1 VPFIKGSH
9 QQSDTHDI
17 KKTILFKKE
26 DIRKDQIIL
35 NIIDIIITLLKNED
49 IDINSIKYKA
59 CPTSVN
65 SGYIEIVE
73 DARTIYDIIHN
84 SGFTVQNYIMEHNKK
99 LSIEIFRERFI
110 KSTALYCV
118 ISYLFG
124 FGDRH
129 LDNIMISKDGLLFH
143 IDFDYILGCDP
154 KFSTNK
160 HIRITSELVDVMGGY
175 NSENYEYFKK
185 SCTDIYNC
193 LRPHVNIFSSLL
205 SVVLVID
212 QNISINKLL
221 KELVVRFEIGE
232 NYFNAADHMNCK
244 VDFNRNN
251 LEYMIID
258 LMYRSKK
265 SSLGKGTKFLT
276 TSILSSF
283 GYSKS

>member
-1 VPFIKGSH
+1 
-9 QQSDTHDI
+9 
-17 KKTILFKKE
+17 
-26 DIRKDQIIL
+26 
-35 NIIDIIITLLKNED
+35 
-49 IDINSIKYKA
+49 
-59 CPTSVN
+59 
-65 SGYIEIVE
+65 
-73 DARTIYDIIHN
+73 
-84 SGFTVQNYIMEHNKK
+84 M
-99 LSIEIFRERFI
+99 
-110 KSTALYCV
+110 

-143 IDFDYILGCDP
+143 IDFDYILGYDP

-175 NSENYEYFKK
+175 KSENYEYFKK

-193 LRPHVNIFSSLL
+193 LRPHVNMFSSLL
-205 SVVLVID
+205 SIVTNFD
-212 QNISINKLL
+212 PNISIDKLL
-221 KELVVRFEIGE
+221 KELIIRFEIGE

-244 VDFNRNN
+244 VDFNRNS

-276 TSILSSF
+276 TSILGSF
-283 GYSKS
+283 GYKS